1 MSVPEQVPYKEYRA
15 TGSNNSFE
23 ITFYLPD
30 PKDLVVMVN
39 KEIPL
44 VGAYSIQGNTVVFNT
59 PPNEGDLV
67 ELTRDTQ
74 LDRETNFKSY
84 DNSFRPETINFDLDK
99 IWLVLQE
106 SNLVDAKILA
116 RLKQEIEWR
125 RTHDFNYDE
134 LAQVREKQLFDALKG
149 YTDTL
154 LASTNPG
161 VFQGVIAGVV
171 FARDGKSIQ
180 THIEEILN
188 NLELNRS
195 YIDEQVGL
203 MAPQATT
210 YNKVEVDTKINAE
223 ATRAQVAEQVLQDQV
238 NAVGVGNKAYLTYAE
253 MDADKANNPINSKL
267 EVTNDPDPAK
277 NGTYQWNG
285 ATLTKSAYDPLT
297 QAKNYTV
304 QEINQRIENFN
315 IQLENQSEKIIQES
329 KAFTTDSVGLAV
341 DLLSSNLSYLK
352 SYNVSGSYSME
363 SVSRIKLNTAKATTD
378 PVHRFLSVLKV
389 NDTEIKLGRADEV
402 TDGLLKTY
410 YLSKTLITSEIVIAT
425 VLRSNNVSFYFG
437 TTADFPSLAV
447 SAIET
452 VGAYDEDRVIQ
463 SCTQVEADSIDVESI
478 FLHSTRLC
486 VALAIPRARIE
497 NDGVNVDSTSELVSW
512 LRAKYPTLKV
522 RYRINTALT
531 QSNPIDLVTDKFTLS
546 FDADIANVSL
556 DAFGKKDET
565 SKTDI
570 TSVNQVLPPA
580 QEVFA
585 TSVKNASGQNLSD
598 GLIALKVNFPQSLI
612 FSDDQILVQDNSMN
626 SFVCQFCADEHV
638 NLRKQQSE
646 GFWTDGSFKSGTL
659 YIKDSIDSGETKR
672 YRITAYAKKIRTS
685 ENPLQI
691 VTGLKTDTFNM
702 FGLSFTFANI
712 SETNGTLLSQIKKGS
727 TLLNIVSQHRYSLNV
742 AGVITP
748 INFTKIKSRN
758 ITAKGSIFVDVTFD
772 LENTVQEAYGI
783 ASGDYFARV
792 TYRIFSDGLI
802 KIRSVN
808 GVNVDTTYAK
818 LMGIYHQF
826 NVSGFNDSAF
836 ISNATYQHGRFTHES
851 HTFDVL
857 LQCAIGDL
865 HREGPT
871 YGPTR
876 SALNTLNMTATSVT
890 SVAGWRNALNSTDT
904 WNIEAGYVWFNEIN
918 IIVDSTIA
926 DSKTL
931 CEKLFNIPTGFAG
944 TLETSSAK
952 KLKLKNMVYD
962 LASAQ
967 TDYLYSKDGQAA
979 IGVLQPHS
987 SMNVFDAQLMLL
999 LTTNEGD
1006 FDSIFNNFIL
1016 MLRTRF
1022 GNDLSQ
1028 IGTKYTSGSLML
1040 QFESRYTATTMSWLY
1055 HEALKRSDTLKIDTL
1070 KTIAQSLCDAFKMY
1084 VANYPNAQGIALSG
1098 NITVANT
1105 NSNGSAMRFIALAI
1119 KMGLDTDG
1127 SLLAMFN
1134 SIESKLIDPTVFMP
1148 LRNFWTE
1155 GAGQSVVV
1163 DRYLHY
1169 IAYALN
1175 GYVQAC
1181 ILLNRAPAFDVTQ
1194 FLLNGFNA
1202 NGDPRD
1208 HEWCRSES
1216 RRGIRGTNGFAL
1228 IPMLYGNHE
1237 GSLNGALKMC
1247 ESLARNG
1254 YDSEA
1259 KPKRCLDFYYVLS
1272 TQSSENVGTEVPFNI
1287 HALCDVWFNL
1297 HYKLT

>member
-1 MSVPEQVPYKEYRA
+1 MAVQEQTPIIEYIA
-15 TGSNNSFE
+15 NGSTNIFP
-23 ITFYLPD
+23 ITFD
-30 PKDLVVMVN
+30 IHSTEDLGVLINGELALEASYQVQDN
-39 KEIPL
+39 
-44 VGAYSIQGNTVVFNT
+44 SVVFMVI
-59 PPNEGDLV
+59 PPSGSAVTLF
-67 ELTRDTQ
+67 RDTEKNR
-74 LDRETNFKSY
+74 LTDYKSY
-84 DNSFRPETINFDLDK
+84 DNSFRPSAINWDLDK
-99 IWLVLQE
+99 LWHVLQE
-106 SNLVDAKILA
+106 QNLVDAKILA

-238 NAVGVGNKAYLTYAE
+238 NAVGVGNKAYLTYAL
-253 MDADKANNPINSKL
+253 MDADKANIPAKSKVT
-267 EVTNDPDPAK
+267 VTNDDIDSN
-277 NGTYQWNG
+277 NGDWQWDG
-285 ATLTKSAYDPLT
+285 TTFTKSAFDPVE

-315 IQLENQSEKIIQES
+315 IQLEDRSEKVIQES
-329 KAFTTDSVGLAV
+329 KAFTANSVGLAV
-341 DLLSSNLSYLK
+341 DLLSSNLAYLK
-352 SYNVSGSYSME
+352 SYNESGTYSMD
-363 SVSRIKLNTAKATTD
+363 SVSRIKLNTAKATVD
-378 PVHRFLSVLKV
+378 HVHRFLSVLKV

-410 YLSKTLITSEIVIAT
+410 YLPKTLITSEIAIST
-425 VLRSNNVSFYFG
+425 VLRSNNVSFYLG
-437 TTADFPSLAV
+437 TAADFPSLA
-447 SAIET
+447 AIAIDT

-463 SCTQVEADSIDVESI
+463 SCTQIEADSIDVESI
-478 FLHSTRLC
+478 FSHSSRLC

-512 LRAKYPTLKV
+512 LRVKYPTLKV

-531 QSNPIDLVTDKFTLS
+531 QSNPIDLITDNFTLS

-585 TSVKNASGQNLSD
+585 TSVKNVSGQNLSD
-598 GLIALKVNFPQSLI
+598 GLVALKVNFPQSLI

-672 YRITAYAKKIRTS
+672 YRITAYAKKIRTP

-691 VTGLKTDTFNM
+691 VTGLKTDTFNL
-702 FGLSFTFANI
+702 FGLSFTFANT
-712 SETNGTLLSQIKKGS
+712 SETNGTLLSQIEKG
-727 TLLNIVSQHRYSLNV
+727 TALLNIVSQHRYSLNV

-748 INFTKIKSRN
+748 NYFTKINARN

-772 LENTVQEAYGI
+772 LENPAQAAYEI

-808 GVNVDTTYAK
+808 GVNVDTTYEK
-818 LMGIYHQF
+818 LIGMYHQF

-865 HREGPT
+865 HREGPA

-876 SALNTLNMTATSVT
+876 PALSTLNMTATSVT

-904 WNIEAGYVWFNEIN
+904 WDIEAGYVWFSEIN
-918 IIVDSTIA
+918 VLVDNTIA

-931 CEKLFNIPTGFAG
+931 SEKLFNTPTGFAG

-952 KLKLKNMVYD
+952 KLKLKNMVYE

-1006 FDSIFNNFIL
+1006 LDSIFNNFIL

-1022 GNDLSQ
+1022 GSDLSQ
-1028 IGTKYTSGSLML
+1028 IGTRYTSGSLML
-1040 QFESRYTATTMSWLY
+1040 QFESRYTATTLSWLY
-1055 HEALKRSDTLKIDTL
+1055 HEALKRGDTLKIDTL
-1070 KTIAQSLCDAFKMY
+1070 KTIAQSLCDAFKLY
-1084 VANYPNAQGIALSG
+1084 IATYPSAQGIALSG

-1105 NSNGSAMRFIALAI
+1105 NSNGSALRFVALAI

-1127 SLLAMFN
+1127 SLLAMFD
-1134 SIESKLIDPTVFMP
+1134 SIESKLIDPSAFMP

-1155 GAGQSVVV
+1155 GAAQSAVL

-1181 ILLNRAPAFDVTQ
+1181 ILLNREPAFDVTQ

-1202 NGDPRD
+1202 NGDPRE

-1216 RRGIRGTNGFAL
+1216 RRGIRGTTGFAL

-1272 TQSSENVGTEVPFNI
+1272 SRGSETVGTEVPFNI